1 MNETTKTSESG
12 VAETIL
18 SGISE
23 NIAIAE
29 VRRYGSVLTVRYADG
44 SRFEVAVRELPPL
57 SSGIAIVRT
66 RTFRDDDAATGET
79 VVSTVYAEY
88 GDDSRRP
95 TDVRTVRVDS
105 CSECG
110 NGLRVGE
117 PVAYFA
123 YEGLDGVAHVACV
136 PEGSDVR
143 ATV

>member
-23 NIAIAE
+23 NIEVAE
-29 VRRYGSVLTVRYADG
+29 VRRYGSALTVRYADG

-57 SSGIAIVRT
+57 SSTIAIVRT

-79 VVSTVYAEY
+79 TVTTVYAEY
-88 GDDSRRP
+88 EDDGIET
-95 TDVRTVRVDS
+95 TDVRRVTTDS

-110 NGLRVGE
+110 NGYRVGE
-117 PVAYFA
+117 PIAYYA
-123 YEGLDGVAHVACV
+123 YAGDDGTAHVACV